1 MKINEELN
9 KHLSEAQQ
17 LQRCMAI
24 LNTCK
29 VNAWRNNTGMTKYE
43 SNRGPRV
50 VRYGH
55 KGYLQSSGRSS
66 ADITRDGRFFGFEV
80 KKHAKKPTQ
89 LQKNFIENAQDYGCV
104 IGYGTANDLVDLL
117 TNYNLL

>member
-1 MKINEELN
+1 MKINDELN

-17 LQRCMAI
+17 LQRCMNI
-24 LNTCK
+24 LNSCK

-55 KGYLQSSGRSS
+55 KGSS
-66 ADITRDGRFFGFEV
+66 DIIGYTHDGRFFGFEV
-80 KKHAKKPTQ
+80 KRHNKKPTQ

-117 TNYNLL
+117 NSNDLL

>member
-1 MKINEELN
+1 MKINQDLN
-9 KHLSEAQQ
+9 KYLSEAQQ
-17 LQRCMAI
+17 LQRCMSI

-43 SNRGPRV
+43 SNRGARI

-55 KGYLQSSGRSS
+55 KGSS
-66 ADITRDGRFFGFEV
+66 DIIGYTYDGRFFAFEV
-80 KKHAKKPTQ
+80 KKYKKKPTQ

-117 TNYNLL
+117 NSNDLI

>member
-1 MKINEELN
+1 MKINDELN
-9 KHLSEAQQ
+9 RHLSEKQQ

-55 KGYLQSSGRSS
+55 KGSS
-66 ADITRDGRFFGFEV
+66 DIIGYTHDGRFFGFEV
-80 KKHAKKPTQ
+80 KRHNKKPTL
-89 LQKNFIENAQDYGCV
+89 LQRNFIENESEHGCV
-104 IGYGTANDLVDLL
+104 VGFGTANDLVDLL
-117 TNYNLL
+117 NTNNLL

>member
-1 MKINEELN
+1 MKINEDLN

-17 LQRCMAI
+17 LQRCMSI

-55 KGYLQSSGRSS
+55 KGSS
-66 ADITRDGRFFGFEV
+66 DIIGYTHDGRFFGFEV
-80 KKHAKKPTQ
+80 KRHNKKLTQ
-89 LQKNFIENAQDYGCV
+89 LQSNFIRNASEHGCV
-104 IGYGTANDLVDLL
+104 IGFGTANELVDLL
-117 TNYNLL
+117 EMHKLI

>member
-1 MKINEELN
+1 MKINDELN

-29 VNAWRNNTGMTKYE
+29 VKAWRNNTGMTKYE
-43 SNRGPRV
+43 SNSGPRV

-55 KGYLQSSGRSS
+55 KGSS
-66 ADITRDGRFFGFEV
+66 DIIGYTHDGRFFGFEV
-80 KKHAKKPTQ
+80 KRHNKKPTQ
-89 LQKNFIENAQDYGCV
+89 LQKNFIQNAQDNGCV

-117 TNYNLL
+117 SSHNLL